1 MTKLAATFDK
11 ELSERDKQHRNAVQ
25 TNHQDVQKAFN
36 TVSLDIDGMRKTVME
51 VQAKMADR
59 GELLDTKG
67 KIMAALENK
76 VEVSEMQSSL
86 STSQTDLI
94 QKIFELRSELF
105 DKVSETQSYMTQN
118 MGKKVNIDEVQSL
131 LASKVDF
138 AALRGSIDAKANNSD
153 VDSIRTLVEK
163 LIKDVE
169 FKSNFKDLEQHVAF
183 TKNSLQEINK
193 ELLLK
198 VEIKDMCTLLD
209 TKANVDDIN
218 RTLGLVQQEVE
229 KGISSDVLKK
239 ALDDQA
245 LINEAICSENCVGRW
260 IWKSGE
266 LLSQNQ
272 VPWEIQSVNTCP
284 DNFIWQKNKTAI
296 VTVAPGLYQ
305 LAFGL
310 YSKKSPTV

>member
-1 MTKLAATFDK
+1 
-11 ELSERDKQHRNAVQ
+11 
-25 TNHQDVQKAFN
+25 
-36 TVSLDIDGMRKTVME
+36 
-51 VQAKMADR
+51 
-59 GELLDTKG
+59 
-67 KIMAALENK
+67 
-76 VEVSEMQSSL
+76 
-86 STSQTDLI
+86 
-94 QKIFELRSELF
+94 
-105 DKVSETQSYMTQN
+105 

-153 VDSIRTLVEK
+153 VDSMRQLIEK

-169 FKSNFKDLEQHVAF
+169 FKSNAKDLEQHVAF

-198 VEIKDMCTLLD
+198 VDIKDMCTLLD
-209 TKANVDDIN
+209 TKANVEDIN

-284 DNFIWQKNKTAI
+284 DNFIW
-296 VTVAPGLYQ
+296 
-305 LAFGL
+305 
-310 YSKKSPTV
+310 